1 MNMFVSLLG
10 CLAVV
15 KRRRWSVLL
24 KVRTGEAMNAAKTYA
39 LMVMNEETSNGHLP
53 SKISQVC
60 LVLTKRRFHTLE
72 LFVANFSNK

>member
-24 KVRTGEAMNAAKTYA
+24 KVHTGEAMNAAKTYA
-39 LMVMNEETSNGHLP
+39 LMVMNEETAHGHLP

-60 LVLTKRRFHTLE
+60 LVFLQKGGSIRWKF
-72 LFVANFSNK
+72 